1 MATMTI
7 SEAENIID
15 VFAAALQKQQPPING
30 ENEDN
35 YYWKRYRNHLPLS
48 ILQGYDVF
56 RFDIA
61 LKLRIANM
69 FLILEGRIGFEE
81 KFEKVIRICT
91 LPGAALVRFIPDD
104 LLAKFKYLAEL
115 SKTLSRVSPEF
126 RKHERPIMEEDTAHT
141 EWFVSNEKFR
151 SLETSESFGAYCR
164 RIGAN
169 DPIYWQKIY
178 THLSL
183 EYTSSAPKGNKP
195 VRI

>member
-7 SEAENIID
+7 SEAEHIID
-15 VFAAALQKQQPPING
+15 VFATALQKERPPKNE
-30 ENEDN
+30 ENF
-35 YYWKRYRNHLPLS
+35 YWKRYRHHLPLS

-56 RFDIA
+56 QFDIA

-69 FLILEGRIGFEE
+69 FLFFEGKNDFEE
-81 KFEKVIRICT
+81 QFAKEIRICT
-91 LPGAALVRFIPDD
+91 LPSASLIMFIPDD

-115 SKTLSRVSPEF
+115 SKTLSRESSEF
-126 RKHERPIMEEDTAHT
+126 RKYERPILEEDRAHT
-141 EWFVSNEKFR
+141 EWFISNEKFR

-178 THLSL
+178 TRLSL
-183 EYTSSAPKGNKP
+183 EYTSSSPKGNKS
-195 VRI
+195 VRV

>member
-7 SEAENIID
+7 SEAEHIID
-15 VFAAALQKQQPPING
+15 ILAAALQKEQPPSNG
-30 ENEDN
+30 ENEKN
-35 YYWKRYRNHLPLS
+35 YYWNRYRHHLPIS
-48 ILQGYDVF
+48 ILQGHDVF
-56 RFDIA
+56 QIDIA

-69 FLILEGRIGFEE
+69 FLFLVERNDFEE
-81 KFEKVIRICT
+81 QFAKEMKICT
-91 LPGAALVRFIPDD
+91 LPVLALNRFIPDD

-115 SKTLSRVSPEF
+115 SKTVPRDSFEF
-126 RKHERPIMEEDTAHT
+126 RKCERPILEEDYAHT
-141 EWFVSNEKFR
+141 EWFIGDKKFR

-164 RIGAN
+164 SIGAN

-183 EYTSSAPKGNKP
+183 EYTSSAPKKNSP